1 VTRGSEIVYITP
13 PETPGLYPA
22 LEAYCR
28 RARIAPERT
37 PGECDM
43 YLDNDTV
50 TTEEVHGIYVIPPDE
65 WN

>member
-1 VTRGSEIVYITP
+1 
-13 PETPGLYPA
+13 
-22 LEAYCR
+22 
-28 RARIAPERT
+28 
-37 PGECDM
+37 M